1 MGRARARVERCRWQR
16 LAADTL
22 VAARARLQLMAAETP
37 RVKPVCTPVQRPPVQ
52 LQASARQRSLAKLAC
67 MQGRAQ
73 LPGVDARALAAPPW
87 QATQAYT
94 RVRQWQPG
102 DARASVDPPWQVTQ
116 AYTRVRP
123 VRVQPS
129 AAQLVAREGR
139 PEA

>member
-1 MGRARARVERCRWQR
+1 
-16 LAADTL
+16 
-22 VAARARLQLMAAETP
+22 MAAEPP
-37 RVKPVCTPVQRPPVQ
+37 RVEPVCTPVQRPPVQ
-52 LQASARQRSLAKLAC
+52 LQASVRQPSLAKLAC

-73 LPGVDARALAAPPW
+73 LPRVDARVLAAPPW
-87 QATQAYT
+87 QPTQAYT
-94 RVRQWQPG
+94 RVRQWQPA

>member
-1 MGRARARVERCRWQR
+1 
-16 LAADTL
+16 
-22 VAARARLQLMAAETP
+22 
-37 RVKPVCTPVQRPPVQ
+37 
-52 LQASARQRSLAKLAC
+52 
-67 MQGRAQ
+67 
-73 LPGVDARALAAPPW
+73 VDARVLAAPPW
-87 QATQAYT
+87 QPTQAYT
-94 RVRQWQPG
+94 RVRQWQPA